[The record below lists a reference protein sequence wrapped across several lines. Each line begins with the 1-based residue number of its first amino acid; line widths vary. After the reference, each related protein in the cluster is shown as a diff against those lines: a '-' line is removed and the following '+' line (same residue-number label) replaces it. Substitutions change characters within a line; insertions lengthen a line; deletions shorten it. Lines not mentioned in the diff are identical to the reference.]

1 MNRNDIESNILQ
13 SIIEVALCEK
23 GDFDLD
29 TKIVDIDYL
38 DSLDHIEIMMKIEK
52 KCGVLIAD
60 DKCEML
66 TKIPLKDVVDVI
78 YNLGNVNS
86 FK

>member
-1 MNRNDIESNILQ
+1 MNRNEIESNILQ

-66 TKIPLKDVVDVI
+66 TKISIRDMVDFVYSMI
-78 YNLGNVNS
+78 KTN
-86 FK
+86 